1 MVSLLLVGMPSATD
15 DLNNVFFS
23 GILLLCMQVVS
34 LLLAGMPSA
43 TDDHNNAIG
52 FDKVHPALACG
63 TAPTFYDAFSIG
75 CPFGFG
81 HAAPA
86 LLKRFLTV

>member
-63 TAPTFYDAFSIG
+63 TAPTFYDAFSIC